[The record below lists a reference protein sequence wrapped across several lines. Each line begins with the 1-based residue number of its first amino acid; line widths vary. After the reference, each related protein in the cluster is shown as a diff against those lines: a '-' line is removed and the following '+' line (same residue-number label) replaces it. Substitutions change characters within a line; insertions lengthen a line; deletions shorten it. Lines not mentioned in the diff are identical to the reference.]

1 MGEKGALGHVKP
13 VNLKC
18 HCFSDFIVAI
28 AFTDVSKEY
37 LPPLNHASH
46 PLLCVFTKLLAVLA
60 GHFYQFE
67 SGIQAEN
74 LVNLKLCVEAKCW
87 IWIFMLT

>member
-1 MGEKGALGHVKP
+1 MACYRPMLFQHSFRERAMGEKGALGHVKP

-37 LPPLNHASH
+37 LPRLSFLTMH
-46 PLLCVFTKLLAVLA
+46 PTLSCVFLQNYLL
-60 GHFYQFE
+60 F
-67 SGIQAEN
+67 
-74 LVNLKLCVEAKCW
+74 
-87 IWIFMLT
+87 